1 MSPFFHPNF
10 IFLIV
15 SIISIVGGAI
25 LVTKLPDFVTPWT
38 VTHKAPLPTG
48 SPRQEYGVG
57 CHSLLQG
64 IFLTQGSNIL
74 YRCAPREAH
83 IISISAPK
91 KDVLIDQYFNLF
103 WSIWYQLVK
112 LLFTF
117 LPLTLWRNCSRMG
130 IKPSTL

>member
-48 SPRQEYGVG
+48 SPKARIWSGLPFPSSG
-57 CHSLLQG
+57 DLPDSRIKHSLPLCP
-64 IFLTQGSNIL
+64 QGS
-74 YRCAPREAH
+74 PH
-83 IISISAPK
+83 
-91 KDVLIDQYFNLF
+91 YFHF
-103 WSIWYQLVK
+103 
-112 LLFTF
+112 
-117 LPLTLWRNCSRMG
+117 CSQKG
-130 IKPSTL
+130 CVN